1 MPGIWNVNNVYT
13 NNTKKVSSKLTFEVG
28 ERFTGRVVSKGQ
40 GKDIT
45 IRLADGWQFI
55 AEVDENVNLDDLKL
69 MKFEVDDFQNGKLK
83 LKLVKGESNK
93 SQTTDEVFQEVIDKE
108 GLSSEDIKILEK
120 MLKHNM
126 PLTREN
132 INKVKGLIEFN
143 ENIKSNSDEI
153 DSFIQNYLES
163 KGIDS
168 STPKGLLIKQNL
180 SEFFKAFKNMSSE
193 EIILFLENNIDFS
206 AENIE
211 SFNKLFKGD
220 MSIEKSLA
228 ELLSKLEVPDSKL
241 DKLQNKDVIV
251 DSTKIDNTNVDKE
264 INNKTEK
271 NNNINSLISK
281 LYDSNDNSKNKV
293 SMLSLLKSISGENK
307 EIFNYSLKE
316 IVDSRAESLSTK
328 DFNELSSLVSK
339 LDDDDVINL
348 LKTSLEKNELS
359 LENIKEN
366 GLKSLEKNGKEIL
379 EQALSS
385 GLEKDIKLTD
395 KEFER
400 LNNLIK
406 YKIQLDDN
414 GKVKMSKV
422 GPEKLETLPINKD
435 TSLPL
440 VKSELNNDIKLK
452 DSTIFSNKD
461 VVKEDMLNKINGIR
475 DVVKDIIRN
484 IENKNI
490 GYEKAME
497 FIKNNISD
505 FKVFNSISNEY
516 YYLNVPVNVNAQEY
530 PCKLVI
536 KDNRKDGK
544 KLDKTNAKMIVTVK
558 TINLGEVDGYL
569 TLRNNN
575 MDIVL
580 KCYNEYVSTLNNNKN
595 KLIDGLKT
603 LGLNSTV
610 KVSLKE
616 ENMNLVN
623 CGEFFNDLSIS
634 SIDIKV

>member
-1 MPGIWNVNNVYT
+1 MPGIWNVNNAYT
-13 NNTKKVSSKLTFEVG
+13 NNTKKISSKLTFEVG

-55 AEVDENVNLDDLKL
+55 AELDENVNLDDLKL

-83 LKLVKGESNK
+83 LKLVKGETNK
-93 SQTTDEVFQEVIDKE
+93 SQTTDEVFQEIIDKE
-108 GLSSEDIKILEK
+108 GLSSEDVKILEK

-143 ENIKSNSDEI
+143 ENIKLNPDEI

-163 KGIDS
+163 KGIDV
-168 STPKGLLIKQNL
+168 STSKGLLIKQNL
-180 SEFFKAFKNMSSE
+180 TEFFKAFKNMSSE

-206 AENIE
+206 GENIE
-211 SFNKLFKGD
+211 SFNKLFKSD
-220 MSIEKSLA
+220 ISMEKSLT
-228 ELLSKLEVPDSKL
+228 ELLSKLEIQDNKL
-241 DKLQNKDVIV
+241 DEIQSKEVIV
-251 DSTKIDNTNVDKE
+251 NKTNIENKE
-264 INNKTEK
+264 LNNKAEK

-307 EIFNYSLKE
+307 EIFNYSLRDV
-316 IVDSRAESLSTK
+316 VDSRAESLSTK
-328 DFNELSSLVSK
+328 DFNELSALVSK
-339 LDDDDVINL
+339 LDDDDVMNL
-348 LKTSLEKNELS
+348 LKISLEENGLS
-359 LENIKEN
+359 LEDLKKD
-366 GLKSLEKNGKEIL
+366 GLKSLDKNGKEIL
-379 EQALSS
+379 EQALSK

-400 LNNLIK
+400 FNNLIK
-406 YKIQLDDN
+406 YKIQLDN
-414 GKVKMSKV
+414 NEKVQTSNL
-422 GPEKLETLPINKD
+422 EINKLETSQINKE
-435 TSLPL
+435 TQLPL
-440 VKSELNNDIKLK
+440 VKTEIKNDLNLK
-452 DSTIFSNKD
+452 DTMILSNKD
-461 VVKEDMLNKINGIR
+461 LIKEDMINKINEIK

-516 YYLNVPVNVNAQEY
+516 YYLNFPVSVNAQEY

-558 TINLGEVDGYL
+558 TINLGEIDGYL
-569 TLRNNN
+569 TLRDNNI
-575 MDIVL
+575 DVVL
-580 KCYNEYVSTLNNNKN
+580 KCYNEHVLTLNNNKN
-595 KLIDGLKT
+595 KLIDGLRT

-634 SIDIKV
+634 NIDIKV